1 MPLLSVII
9 PVYNVE
15 QYLKECLDSVL
26 AQNLESMEVICVNDG
41 STDGS
46 LEILEHYATQ
56 YTNLQIITQPNGGLS
71 AARNTG
77 LRAAT
82 GKWVYFLDSD
92 DWLYPDAL
100 QKVVEV
106 AEERQVDALCV
117 NVLANGKEPYYS
129 LEACVDEVLDSTAFM
144 QAYFKQV
151 HMYYMTQAWMYVFSR
166 TFLMDNNLFFIEG
179 LLHED
184 VEFTP
189 RMLYAAK
196 RVSLYNI
203 PIQYHRVGREGSI
216 MHTRN
221 MKRFIDQL
229 WIFRHLYD
237 FFADKEDVGILRGVL
252 WWITIQALQYGKQIG
267 ADLSLF
273 TKKDIINLQQCARTR
288 FEYRVAKLM
297 AYNKSFAL
305 RYFEQRLPKVCKK
318 CINRFIPA
326 LQYEN

>member
-1 MPLLSVII
+1 MLLLSVVI

-15 QYLKECLDSVL
+15 QYLKECLDSVFVR
-26 AQNLESMEVICVNDG
+26 NVESMEVICVNDG

-46 LEILEHYATQ
+46 LAILERYATRHA
-56 YTNLQIITQPNGGLS
+56 NLQIITQPNGGLS

-77 LRAAT
+77 LRAAK

-92 DWLYPDAL
+92 DWLYPNTL

-117 NVLANGKEPYYS
+117 NVLANGKKPYYS
-129 LEACVDEVLDSTAFM
+129 LDARVDEVLDSTAFM

-166 TFLMDNNLFFIEG
+166 TFLVDNNLYFVEG

-189 RMLYAAK
+189 RMLYAVE
-196 RVSLYNI
+196 RISLYNI

-216 MHTRN
+216 MDMRN
-221 MKRFIDQL
+221 MKRFTDQL
-229 WIFRHLYD
+229 WIFGHLYD
-237 FFADKEDVGILRGVL
+237 FFAEKDNAMILQGVL
-252 WWITIQALQYGKQIG
+252 WWVAVSALQYGKNIN

-273 TKKDIINLQQCARTR
+273 TKEDIMHLQHCARTR

-297 AYNKSFAL
+297 AFNKSLAL
-305 RYFEQRLPKVCKK
+305 QYFEQRLPKLCKK
-318 CINRFIPA
+318 CINKFIPA